1 MNDDQLNDNTPVT
14 SETAGEVKPKATRG
28 KKAEAATAAGEQLF
42 DITLHDSPEIPP
54 NGQFIGI
61 NGKQYVLK
69 PGVRVRVPASVLE
82 VLDNA
87 VHAVPELDANM
98 RVMGMR
104 NAPRLTYTLHRS

>member
-1 MNDDQLNDNTPVT
+1 MNDDQLNDNTSAT
-14 SETAGEVKPKATRG
+14 SEAAVETKAKTPRG
-28 KKAEAATAAGEQLF
+28 KKAETAAAAGEQLF

-54 NGQFIGI
+54 NGQFIGV
-61 NGKQYVLK
+61 NGKQYILK

>member
-1 MNDDQLNDNTPVT
+1 MNDDQLNDNTPAT
-14 SETAGEVKPKATRG
+14 SEAAVETKAKTPRG
-28 KKAEAATAAGEQLF
+28 KKAETAAAAGEQLF

-54 NGQFIGI
+54 NGQFIGV
-61 NGKQYVLK
+61 NGKQYILK

>member
-1 MNDDQLNDNTPVT
+1 MNDDQLNDITPVT

-28 KKAEAATAAGEQLF
+28 KKAEAAAAAGEQLF

-61 NGKQYVLK
+61 NGKQYILK

>member
-1 MNDDQLNDNTPVT
+1 MNDEELSTNTPAVA
-14 SETAGEVKPKATRG
+14 EPNGGPKPKAARG
-28 KKAEAATAAGEQLF
+28 KKAETAAAAGEQLF